1 MMPIGRRDG
10 KQKHLLQE
18 ALPIFAQEG
27 VLHDLIVWKTK
38 IYQHCEDNIN
48 KMGRKG
54 KLSIILFLP
63 IMNLLLNVLQKM
75 SSRIY

>member
-18 ALPIFAQEG
+18 ALPIFAQER

-38 IYQHCEDNIN
+38 IYQHSIN
-48 KMGRKG
+48 KMGRRG
-54 KLSIILFLP
+54 KLSIILFQP
-63 IMNLLLNVLQKM
+63 IMSLLLNVLPKM